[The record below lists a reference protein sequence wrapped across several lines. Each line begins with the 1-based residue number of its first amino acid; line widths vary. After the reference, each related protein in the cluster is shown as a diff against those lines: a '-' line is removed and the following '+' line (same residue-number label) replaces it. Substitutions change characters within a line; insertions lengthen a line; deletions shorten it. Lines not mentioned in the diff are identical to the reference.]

1 MFATITGKV
10 HVVRKSIH
18 DCAGRPFMAKTA
30 AYAVSRHE
38 ITFIAFLRILYRTKP
53 GFSVLQLNA

>member
-1 MFATITGKV
+1 
-10 HVVRKSIH
+10 
-18 DCAGRPFMAKTA
+18 MAKTA

-53 GFSVLQLNA
+53 RFSRAPIERLN